1 MKQLIVAFIL
11 VLCACNPAKKL
22 QKAEQLVITNPQSF
36 EKLGLK
42 WAELNPCANDTVISL
57 VEAAVDSITFAEY
70 LKYLDKKNEP
80 SKVDSIPLLLRQ
92 AYYFGFDE
100 AKKQYGLIKIPK
112 TEKKTV
118 IQTVLD
124 VRGLNKLKD
133 SIDKL
138 NVNNALITGQ
148 IGQLNIELSKQVK
161 STNKWVYWLIGVS
174 MLFLVSLYVNI
185 RKYLI

>member
-1 MKQLIVAFIL
+1 MKRILALIVL
-11 VLCACNPAKKL
+11 VVSACSPAKKV

-42 WAELNPCANDTVISL
+42 WSELNPCVNDTVISL
-57 VEAAVDSITFAEY
+57 VEAAIDSITFAEY

-80 SKVDSIPLLLRQ
+80 TKADSIPLMLRQ

-100 AKKQYGLIKIPK
+100 AKRQLGSVKIPK
-112 TEKKTV
+112 TEKKTT

-124 VRGLNKLKD
+124 TRGLNKLKD
-133 SIDKL
+133 SVNKL
-138 NVNNALITGQ
+138 NAEKGAYLGQ
-148 IGQLNIELSKQVK
+148 IGQLNIELSKADK
-161 STNKWVYWLIGVS
+161 KTTKWVFLFIGALV
-174 MLFLVSLYVNI
+174 LFIGSLYVNI